1 MCAGRRPRDFTT
13 LPIKLSDKSRYINY
27 IAPGP
32 LVEINLQDVEMIK
45 IETTSYRTWDRSFGY
60 FCSSSAAL
68 CASSGRSHYGVHKK
82 SAIKDECVCGR
93 SILRVQAKSLADCIK
108 AISDRNYV
116 GMSIR
121 KEGSGNLIDLGS
133 NDTRWLEGGAWKSLG
148 CTPYLPGPQ
157 RITNTI
163 SSWNTNKHQWFR
175 QAVCPQPFVELDQ
188 PIGIVEAK
196 FMCENDAVPQRLK
209 DIPTKL

>member
-1 MCAGRRPRDFTT
+1 M
-13 LPIKLSDKSRYINY
+13 IKLKPHRIALG
-27 IAPGP
+27 IAPLAIFALAAP
-32 LVEINLQDVEMIK
+32 HYVRAQDAAIMACTKNLQLKMNV
-45 IETTSYRTWDRSFGY
+45 
-60 FCSSSAAL
+60 SADIAF
-68 CASSGRSHYGVHKK
+68 S
-82 SAIKDECVCGR
+82 ECK
-93 SILRVQAKSLADCIK
+93 QKSLADCIK